1 MWVIQ
6 ANVNLWFN
14 KRHDYLLLT
23 FHDPARPPQISSKM
37 WNLTVN
43 LIIQLASFLSFDIFV
58 KENYQNYISYWR
70 CIRLYSINQVG
81 DIMEFTFNSN
91 IPSLDNFLLDQL
103 PCNEIR
109 SMISLCFHHRS
120 LDDPVCDITVLW
132 AMLRCMQQ
140 PSFLTTLFSGCK
152 HSSYFNSSFKAR
164 TVCSKPEILTTAF

>member
-1 MWVIQ
+1 
-6 ANVNLWFN
+6 
-14 KRHDYLLLT
+14 
-23 FHDPARPPQISSKM
+23 M

-43 LIIQLASFLSFDIFV
+43 LIIQLTSFLSFDIFV

-70 CIRLYSINQVG
+70 CIRLYSITQVG

-91 IPSLDNFLLDQL
+91 MPSLDNFLLDQL

-140 PSFLTTLFSGCK
+140 PSSLTTLFSGCK
-152 HSSYFNSSFKAR
+152 HSSYFNSSLKAR
-164 TVCSKPEILTTAF
+164 NIDNCILREKNIPNVIEFLSLSKNYKA